1 MDEFIEADGIRLA
14 AHWARPTGSG
24 RVPGLV
30 LSHGFPLPPRGQVA
44 SGITFPDLA
53 DRIARDA
60 GWAVLT
66 FNFRGTGGSDGD
78 FSLDGWRRDQAAA
91 IDAMLARPD
100 INGVWLVGS
109 GVGGTLSICTAADDA
124 RVRGVA
130 TLAAPSGISRWTDD
144 PVGFLE
150 EARRLGVFRD
160 PEAPHDMAAWTDELM
175 RLDALACARAL
186 APRPLLI
193 VHGSDDPV
201 VSPTEAVEL
210 ASAHGAADLRFVIH
224 GGHRIRHDPRGVA
237 TLLGWLDRQVL
248 PFGAADREPSPA
260 A

>member
-1 MDEFIEADGIRLA
+1 MDDTIEVDGIRLA
-14 AHWARPTGSG
+14 AHWARPARSG

-53 DRIARDA
+53 DRIAAEA

-78 FSLDGWRRDQAAA
+78 FSVGGWRRDQRAAV
-91 IDAMLARPD
+91 DAMCARTD
-100 INGVWLVGS
+100 VNGVWLVGS
-109 GVGGTLSICTAADDA
+109 GVGGSLSICTAAEDP

-130 TLAAPSGISRWTDD
+130 TLAAPSGLREWRAD
-144 PVGFLE
+144 PVTFLA

-160 PEAPHDMAAWTDELM
+160 PGAPHDVAAWTAEI
-175 RLDALACARAL
+175 DAVDPVGCARAL
-186 APRPLLI
+186 APRPLLVI
-193 VHGSDDPV
+193 HGSDDPV
-201 VSPTEAVEL
+201 VAPTEALEL
-210 ASAHGAADLRFVIH
+210 AQAHGDADLRLVVH
-224 GGHRIRHDPRGVA
+224 GGHRIRHDPRGIA

-248 PFGAADREPSPA
+248 PRALDAAPA
-260 A
+260 G